1 MTGNWQLSSNSVEV
15 APFISKTERA
25 NSITDVCMPKQMPR
39 NGTLCSRAYWMVEIL
54 PSTPRQP
61 KPPGTK
67 IPSTSLYTSAKSVP
81 SASTASES
89 THLMF
94 TFVSSTIPA

>member
-1 MTGNWQLSSNSVEV
+1 
-15 APFISKTERA
+15 
-25 NSITDVCMPKQMPR
+25 
-39 NGTLCSRAYWMVEIL
+39 MVEIL

-94 TFVSSTIPA
+94 TFVSSTIPAWPNASATEIYASCNATYLPTRAMVISCLGCKIL